1 MVHCTAIAIS
11 QYNLEFKNTIFE
23 HRGKFHDKTNNS
35 RYSRT
40 TNEIPGHVWQ
50 TSPIIG
56 CSEEIRP
63 SKWTNICKRVIE
75 LYENTTTTMH
85 CLSI

>member
-1 MVHCTAIAIS
+1 MVHCTATAIS

-23 HRGKFHDKTNNS
+23 HRGKFYDKTNNS

-40 TNEIPGHVWQ
+40 TKEGHEWQ

-56 CSEEIRP
+56 WSEEIRP
-63 SKWTNICKRVIE
+63 SKWTSICKRVIE